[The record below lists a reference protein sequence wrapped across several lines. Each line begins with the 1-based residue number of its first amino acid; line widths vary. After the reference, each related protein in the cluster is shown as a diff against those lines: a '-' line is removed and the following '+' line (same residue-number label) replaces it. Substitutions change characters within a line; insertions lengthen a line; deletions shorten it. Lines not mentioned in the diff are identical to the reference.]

1 MRHSKYNA
9 RKITIDGITFDS
21 IKEAARYKELKLLE
35 RAGEIKDLELQPK
48 FVLLD
53 SFYYGGKKEREISYV
68 ADFKYYDK
76 AKSKIIVEDVKGFKT
91 DVYKIKRKL
100 FLSMYCCGDTVFIES

>member
-21 IKEAARYKELKLLE
+21 LKEAARYKELKLLE
-35 RAGEIKDLELQPK
+35 RAGEITDLELQPK
-48 FVLLD
+48 FILLD
-53 SFYYGGKKEREISYV
+53 GFYYGGKKEREISYV

-100 FLSMYCCGDTVFIES
+100 FLSQYCKDDILFIES

>member
-1 MRHSKYNA
+1 MRYSKYNA
-9 RKITIDGITFDS
+9 RKVEIDGITFDS
-21 IKEAARYKELKLLE
+21 LKEAARYKELKLLE
-35 RAGEIKDLELQPK
+35 RTGEIADLELQPK

-53 SFYYGGKKEREISYV
+53 SFYYEGKKEREISYV

-76 AKSKIIVEDVKGFKT
+76 AKARTVVEDVKGFKT

-100 FLSMYCCGDTVFIES
+100 FLSMYCLGDTVFIES